1 MQQQRMEPLGL
12 WVLLDLLVRLVPMHH
27 PQDPQVLLAVTE
39 PPEQLDPQERR
50 VLREMEEVLDP
61 QVPLVLTE
69 PPEQPGLLVV
79 TEPPEP
85 LDPQDRRVLR
95 EMEEVQDPQVP
106 QVPLVP
112 LAVPA
117 S

>member
-61 QVPLVLTE
+61 QVP
-69 PPEQPGLLVV
+69 
-79 TEPPEP
+79 
-85 LDPQDRRVLR
+85 
-95 EMEEVQDPQVP
+95 